1 MQRDK
6 AESLQANLTESKSEL
21 DLVKRD
27 LQTKKQSEEEHE
39 SELAELR
46 REIDMR
52 EISIKLHDQRTR
64 VLKDETT
71 TLRM

>member
-27 LQTKKQSEEEHE
+27 LQTRKQSEEEHE